1 MQVKFSNKKHVPF
14 LTYNGRHG
22 ALTTLGKMDYGVEI
36 FLEKLNSVEIAEDG
50 KTVKV
55 GGGTNSKVLIDALW
69 EAGKQ
74 AGKPGH
80 F

>member
-1 MQVKFSNKKHVPF
+1 MKFSSRNQVP
-14 LTYNGRHG
+14 LLAYNGRHG
-22 ALTTLGKMDYGVEI
+22 ALTTLGKMDCGIEI
-36 FLEKLNSVEIAEDG
+36 FLEKLNTVEIAQDG

-80 F
+80 L